1 MVTYLQPFYQMLED
15 HQAGARVPQEQE
27 SDLHVGAFYIE
38 PSYY

>member
-27 SDLHVGAFYIE
+27 SDLHVGAFYIG
-38 PSYY
+38 PGCY